1 MVHLLLRRHGSGS
14 RFGRRRQAFD
24 RDGSGFG
31 AAVKTRAAT
40 GAAFAGVLRRMH
52 TVMVELGRQFET
64 LRRTRLYAQAASFA
78 FFRIDDDITARL
90 R

>member
-1 MVHLLLRRHGSGS
+1 MGHLLFRNGRNS

-24 RDGSGFG
+24 SDRPGFG
-31 AAVKTRAAT
+31 AAVKTSPAT
-40 GAAFAGVLRRMH
+40 GTVFAGVLRRMH
-52 TVMVELGRQFET
+52 TVMVELGRQFKT